1 MTSLR
6 QILTTSLVILT
17 AWVDP
22 LVRQVSAS
30 SSVAGQVCDYTLQAE
45 VCVGH
50 RYQDQGNNS
59 RSSSALSCDRL
70 AGNIKVMVNQD
81 MSLLYVPELDFQWRG
96 SQQQQPMVAGQLEF
110 TAQKVGDDDIQFRS
124 SREIESGRLVC
135 MITLE
140 PWGAHHKRGRGGSAS
155 AVQQLLVKKYHFSFL
170 PLSRSCQRKAVK
182 LTFCSNTI

>member
-6 QILTTSLVILT
+6 QILTTALVILT

-30 SSVAGQVCDYTLQAE
+30 TSVAGQVCDYTLQAE

-50 RYQDQGNNS
+50 RYQDQGNNN

-96 SQQQQPMVAGQLEF
+96 RQQQQQQQPMVAGQLEF
-110 TAQKVGDDDIQFRS
+110 TAQMVGDNDIQFRS
-124 SREIESGRLVC
+124 SKEIESGRLVC

-140 PWGAHHKRGRGGSAS
+140 PWGAHHKREGGE
-155 AVQQLLVKKYHFSFL
+155 VVPY
-170 PLSRSCQRKAVK
+170 
-182 LTFCSNTI
+182 SNVW

>member
-1 MTSLR
+1 MTTFR
-6 QILTTSLVILT
+6 QILTTALVILT

-70 AGNIKVMVNQD
+70 TGNIKSMVDQD

-96 SQQQQPMVAGQLEF
+96 RQQQQQQPLVAGQLEF

-124 SREIESGRLVC
+124 SKEIESGRLVS
-135 MITLE
+135 MITVEL
-140 PWGAHHKRGRGGSAS
+140 WGD
-155 AVQQLLVKKYHFSFL
+155 VKKW
-170 PLSRSCQRKAVK
+170 
-182 LTFCSNTI
+182 